1 MHMTSA
7 PRTLRQTMHA
17 IASRPARLIGAL
29 AAGLALAASLPAL
42 AAGLASAQDVKSIRG
57 AVRSDGSST
66 VYPLTEAVAEEFRT
80 AAPNV
85 RVTVGLSG
93 TGGGFKRFAAGEIDV
108 ANASRSIK
116 KSEADAAKKNGI
128 EFIELPIAFD
138 GLSIV
143 VNPKNTWVKSL
154 TVDQLKK
161 IFSATDS
168 AKTWKDVDP
177 SWPANTIK
185 IYSPGTDS
193 GTFDYFREVVVG
205 KDGKIRGDI
214 TASEDDNTLVSG
226 VTGDENAIGFFG
238 CAYYFENK
246 SKLRSVPIDGG
257 KGPISPTHETI
268 ENGTY
273 APFSRPLF
281 IYVNKTSAAKPE
293 VRAFVDFYIQN
304 AGKLA
309 DDVGYVTL
317 PKSVYDLA
325 AKNFAAGRT
334 GTQFITETGDH
345 VPGKVT
351 DIYK

>member
-1 MHMTSA
+1 MQLTSHMQSIRRFTRRAGFAHAVRSIVAGAALVVALPVLAVGAA
-7 PRTLRQTMHA
+7 P
-17 IASRPARLIGAL
+17 S
-29 AAGLALAASLPAL
+29 
-42 AAGLASAQDVKSIRG
+42 QDTKSIRG

-116 KSEADAAKKNGI
+116 KSEADAAKKSGI

-143 VNPKNTWVKSL
+143 VHPKNTWVKSL

-177 SWPANTIK
+177 SWPANSIK

-246 SKLRSVPIDGG
+246 SKLRVVPIDGG
-257 KGPISPTHETI
+257 KGPVEPTHDTI
-268 ENGTY
+268 ENGSY

-281 IYVNKTSAAKPE
+281 IYVNKASATKPE
-293 VRAFVDFYIQN
+293 VRAFVEFYIKN
-304 AGKLA
+304 AGELA
-309 DDVGYVTL
+309 DDVGYVAL

-325 AKNFAAGRT
+325 AKNFAAGKT